1 MEKIN
6 AQFTNREKEIVRQL
20 AEGFSSDE
28 VAERLFI
35 SSDTVK
41 THRKNVIEKTGARNM
56 VHLVWLASSNGWLKA

>member
-6 AQFTNREKEIVRQL
+6 AQFTNREKEIVRHL